1 MPRPRYAF
9 YDCMDFYSGGRR
21 GLALSDPVDGKFR
34 IAATDDF
41 GRTWHVLPNTG
52 MPDAVTG
59 EFAFA
64 ASGTCL
70 VISGCDAWFA
80 SRGAAARMFHSRE
93 GGSTWSVTTASIPA
107 SENGDVFSRG
117 FRNPRHVAILK

>member
-59 EFAFA
+59 EFA
-64 ASGTCL
+64 
-70 VISGCDAWFA
+70 
-80 SRGAAARMFHSRE
+80 
-93 GGSTWSVTTASIPA
+93 TAPIPA
-107 SENGDVFSRG
+107 SEDGGVFSLE